1 MLIQVHDELVFEC
14 PEENLERAIEII
26 KHDMEHPFG
35 DDPRKDVK
43 YLRAD
48 YDYGDSYQDAK

>member
-14 PEENLERAIEII
+14 PEEHLEEAISII
-26 KHDMEHPFG
+26 KYDMEHPFG
-35 DDPRKDVK
+35 DDPRKQVK

-48 YDYGDSYQDAK
+48 YDTGDSYQDAK

>member
-14 PEENLERAIEII
+14 PEENLEEAIKII

-35 DDPRKDVK
+35 DSEDRMIK

-48 YDYGDSYQDAK
+48 YDTGDSYQEAK